1 MPGARRC
8 GHHLVRLAA
17 VLGLALVGASRADA
31 GCNLI
36 PGVARSFDGARGALD
51 RPFAGPGD
59 FIDVRLRPACAEP
72 VAGFGGAPGDFV
84 VSVVFT
90 PPGAPRHLVAVAED
104 CAALAPELA
113 RCAGRASLAGATC
126 VPANVASP
134 TGQLGTSIEVL
145 DAQRLRL
152 RFPDTDALLDAPDDG
167 RTLAGPAAI
176 AVTRRGAPLPCELAE
191 EPCAAL
197 DETVACVDAL
207 YESDG
212 TCGRQPHALFSHF
225 TALPPSN
232 DYRALCVDPAPPCTG
247 TATEVRF
254 AIDADGNALIPMDWF
269 GVLLGRAVPIARL
282 LHATASLEAFADDP
296 RAVQVPSSAFLRSF
310 SPEGGALPPVFE
322 PQADPSAADRL
333 TVFGSTDA
341 LRTVLRV
348 GRRSPD
354 LTQCSG
360 GDRDGLPCAASADCP
375 AGTCASGRCV
385 GGASADS
392 QCTAD
397 EECPDGTCGRGLFDF
412 GSRMLAGVGPVVVP
426 RFGPGTCQASGAAC
440 LDDFDCGGDDRCV
453 RYRLEARDP
462 VPLEALI
469 ESPSIFVTV
478 VPEAIQGVTSTAMA
492 T

>member
-1 MPGARRC
+1 MSACARTPLDASGLLSSLGIAAPGARRR

-17 VLGLALVGASRADA
+17 LLVLALVGASRADA

-72 VAGFGGAPGDFV
+72 AAGFGGAPGDFV

-126 VPANVASP
+126 VPANVPSP

-310 SPEGGALPPVFE
+310 SPEGGVTPIFRAAGRSIGGGPTDGLRLHRR
-322 PQADPSAADRL
+322 AAD
-333 TVFGSTDA
+333 GPA
-341 LRTVLRV
+341 G

-392 QCTAD
+392 RAPPMKSVPTALRARAVRLRQ
-397 EECPDGTCGRGLFDF
+397 PDAG
-412 GSRMLAGVGPVVVP
+412 GVGPVVVP
-426 RFGPGTCQASGAAC
+426 RFGPGTRQASGAAC
-440 LDDFDCGGDDRCV
+440 LDDFDCGGDDRV
-453 RYRLEARDP
+453 SGYRLER
-462 VPLEALI
+462 
-469 ESPSIFVTV
+469 
-478 VPEAIQGVTSTAMA
+478 AIRCRSRR
-492 T
+492 